1 MILEAIFEPT
11 FSENSHGFRPN
22 RSCHT
27 ALRQV
32 KREFENASFII
43 EGDITKC
50 YSFDHQ
56 ILMSCLSYRIS
67 DERFLQLI
75 WKALRAG
82 YMDFHIADTSV
93 IGIPQGSILSP
104 ILANIYLNKLD
115 LYVEQLQSQYEKG
128 KEAQKNPLNKKLG
141 YYLKAK
147 KAEDYEES
155 LLYQKDMQKIKARL
169 PNDLNL
175 RRLYYVRYANN

>member
-1 MILEAIFEPT
+1 
-11 FSENSHGFRPN
+11 
-22 RSCHT
+22 
-27 ALRQV
+27 
-32 KREFENASFII
+32 
-43 EGDITKC
+43 
-50 YSFDHQ
+50 
-56 ILMSCLSYRIS
+56 
-67 DERFLQLI
+67 
-75 WKALRAG
+75 
-82 YMDFHIADTSV
+82 MDFHIADTSV